1 MLAADKLQLKT
12 TLKQQATALK
22 EKEFKLHHENLR
34 TVGTQAAVLA
44 GLDVTMLIELTPSLD
59 VEWIL
64 STESSPY
71 LHYFPRFIKFFYYI
85 TIVMALC
92 ANIFVVGQT
101 TVLSVMGAS
110 LALRGPDGSMMDAT
124 DGLYDER
131 STVFKAFAMGLA
143 ATLGAVVLGV
153 WLVVPPEAA
162 LVCMICTCCTARIMM
177 NHYTRI
183 SRKFLYAEEDTVD
196 FSDFFDGPAKVDL
209 NLPRSKK
216 NKRRGIL
223 AGKGQDHNR
232 HAKYS
237 PSPSV
242 NLDSSESE
250 DEEIASSYRRTAA
263 RRRKMGGNNMNSFEG
278 SNGDYDYEEP
288 SAMLTV

>member
-1 MLAADKLQLKT
+1 M
-12 TLKQQATALK
+12 
-22 EKEFKLHHENLR
+22 
-34 TVGTQAAVLA
+34 
-44 GLDVTMLIELTPSLD
+44 
-59 VEWIL
+59 
-64 STESSPY
+64 
-71 LHYFPRFIKFFYYI
+71 
-85 TIVMALC
+85 
-92 ANIFVVGQT
+92 VGQT

-131 STVFKAFAMGLA
+131 STVFRAFAIGLA
-143 ATLGAVVLGV
+143 TTLGAVVLGV

-162 LVCMICTCCTARIMM
+162 LVCMICTCYTARVMM

-183 SRKFLYAEEDTVD
+183 SRKFRFAEEDTVD

-209 NLPRSKK
+209 NLPQSKK
-216 NKRRGIL
+216 NKGRGIL
-223 AGKGQDHNR
+223 GGKGQDHNR

-242 NLDSSESE
+242 NLDSSDS
-250 DEEIASSYRRTAA
+250 DEEMNSSHNRTAA
-263 RRRKMGGNNMNSFEG
+263 RRRKMGGKNMNSYEA

-288 SAMLTV
+288 SALLTV